1 MGFLL
6 GHTPVGIMTSN
17 RVAYCDCPLGLPWFN
32 HWEILWI
39 SGNGPTKTTTHHPS
53 PSTMSRTLALAA
65 GVENARR
72 VPLAST
78 GAVEAVLS
86 AAAVAPPRALSSAS
100 SGWNTPLPQSSAEDA
115 VHLVGA
121 EVMACAFL
129 PVTACYRLLFF
140 PSFFSLIMFFSS
152 FTSLLEGGW
161 RRFEDYTISRIFGL
175 VTSDWFYVGQ
185 LSKHYFHQWY
195 VSYWLFI
202 HR

>member
-1 MGFLL
+1 
-6 GHTPVGIMTSN
+6 
-17 RVAYCDCPLGLPWFN
+17 
-32 HWEILWI
+32 
-39 SGNGPTKTTTHHPS
+39 
-53 PSTMSRTLALAA
+53 MSRTLALAA

-140 PSFFSLIMFFSS
+140 PSFFSLIMFFLHLLHYWKGVGEDLRIIQYLE
-152 FTSLLEGGW
+152 SLG
-161 RRFEDYTISRIFGL
+161 
-175 VTSDWFYVGQ
+175 
-185 LSKHYFHQWY
+185 
-195 VSYWLFI
+195 
-202 HR
+202 

>member
-6 GHTPVGIMTSN
+6 GYTPVGIMTSN
-17 RVAYCDCPLGLPWFN
+17 RVAVIVHWVYHGLTTGKYYGYLGEMVLMVQKPP
-32 HWEILWI
+32 
-39 SGNGPTKTTTHHPS
+39 PTIHP

-65 GVENARR
+65 GVDNARR

-115 VHLVGA
+115 VHLVGT

-129 PVTACYRLLFF
+129 LVTACY
-140 PSFFSLIMFFSS
+140 P
-152 FTSLLEGGW
+152 
-161 RRFEDYTISRIFGL
+161 L
-175 VTSDWFYVGQ
+175 VN
-185 LSKHYFHQWY
+185 
-195 VSYWLFI
+195 
-202 HR
+202 